1 MLLEI
6 ELLYFV
12 AMIAT
17 FIVLLLVCKLNAG
30 VSLMCSALVGGLL
43 YAIVSGNWYALNPR
57 YYIEGAFG
65 YIDTILVIVTAM
77 IFIGGMEACGAL
89 DYVSAILVKALR
101 KFPTI
106 LLLSFM
112 LILMLPGMITGSS
125 LSAIISC
132 GAIVAPIML
141 KMGIPKQKVGAI
153 VAFGAILGMVAPPIN
168 IPVMVIC
175 DVVDI
180 PYTGFDLPLVLLT
193 FPMAI
198 VITLL
203 LSRGFKKTTA
213 KQYIVETKGNI
224 TKENNDVESENL
236 VTIRKYKYK
245 EVYKKNWLETGILLG
260 LIGVVYA
267 ALLVVFF
274 ISRNPESALF
284 AQTKLYGALAIIFGV
299 LVAISVAILLLGKP
313 YCVTISKE
321 ESAEIVDMNVLKEL
335 KWYVISPIIALVVLF
350 LLQSVLPSIVG
361 LWGTPLLFVLAFIPS
376 LFIGRKKNA
385 IEVVKNGVGK
395 SISAMSL
402 LMGVGMF
409 LEIMT
414 LNGVRGY
421 FVINALCLPNVWQ
434 YISIAV
440 AMPLFGGVSA
450 FGSASI
456 LGGPFVMALLGIA
469 DEIFVASALS
479 LVAAT
484 GEFLPPTAMSANF
497 SGQVVGENKY
507 SKISKAAIIPLLLVL
522 VYALAFIIM
531 VAPNIG

>member
-1 MLLEI
+1 MLFEI

-17 FIVLLLVCKLNAG
+17 FVILLLFLKLNAG

-43 YAIVSGNWYALNPR
+43 YAICSGNWYALNPR

-65 YIDTILVIVTAM
+65 YFDTILVIVAAM
-77 IFIGGMEACGAL
+77 VFIGGIEACGGL
-89 DYVSAILVKALR
+89 DYVSALLVKALR
-101 KFPTI
+101 KFPTL

-112 LILMLPGMITGSS
+112 VILMLPGMITGSS
-125 LSAIISC
+125 LAAIISC
-132 GAIVAPIML
+132 GTIVAPIML

-180 PYTGFDLPLVLLT
+180 PYTGFDLPLMLLT
-193 FPMAI
+193 FPIAI
-198 VITLL
+198 VITLF
-203 LSRGFKKTTA
+203 LSRSFKKEAT
-213 KQYIVETKGNI
+213 IVENETCVYDVNGNTKVKVKNKV
-224 TKENNDVESENL
+224 TVVNRNRLEN
-236 VTIRKYKYK
+236 
-245 EVYKKNWLETGILLG
+245 GIILGVLG
-260 LIGVVYA
+260 LVYA
-267 ALLVVFF
+267 ALLVVFI
-274 ISRNPESALF
+274 ISRNPESELF
-284 AQTKLYGALAIIFGV
+284 AQTKLYGSLAIIYGV
-299 LVAISVAILLLGKP
+299 LVAISAAVVISGNP
-313 YCVTISKE
+313 YCATINKE
-321 ESAEIVDMNVLKEL
+321 EAAEVVNLEVLKEL
-335 KWYVISPIIALVVLF
+335 NWTVLTPIIALVVLF
-350 LLQSVLPSIVG
+350 LLQSVFPSVVG
-361 LWGTPLLFVLAFIPS
+361 LWGTPLLFVLAFIPT
-376 LFIGRKKNA
+376 LFIGRKKNGLS
-385 IEVVKNGVGK
+385 VVKNGIIK

-409 LEIMT
+409 LEMMT

-421 FVINALCLPNVWQ
+421 FVINAFCLPEAWRYV
-434 YISIAV
+434 SIAV

-497 SGQVVGENKY
+497 SAQIVGEKKY

-522 VYALAFIIM
+522 AYALAFIIF
-531 VAPNIG
+531 VAPNIA

>member
-1 MLLEI
+1 MLFEI

-17 FIVLLLVCKLNAG
+17 FVILLLVCKLNAG

-43 YAIVSGNWYALNPR
+43 YAIVSGNWFALNPR

-65 YIDTILVIVTAM
+65 YFDTILVIVAAM
-77 IFIGGMEACGAL
+77 VFIGGIEACGGL
-89 DYVSAILVKALR
+89 DYVSALLVKAFR

-125 LSAIISC
+125 LAAIISC
-132 GAIVAPIML
+132 GTIVAPIML

-180 PYTGFDLPLVLLT
+180 PYTGFDLPLMLLT

-198 VITLL
+198 VITLF
-203 LSRGFKKTTA
+203 LSRSFKK
-213 KQYIVETKGNI
+213 Q
-224 TKENNDVESENL
+224 ESETT
-236 VTIRKYKYK
+236 V
-245 EVYKKNWLETGILLG
+245 KKNWIETGILLG
-260 LIGVVYA
+260 LLGA
-267 ALLVVFF
+267 ALIALVVMFV
-274 ISRNPESALF
+274 ISRIPTSALF
-284 AQTKLYGALAIIFGV
+284 AQAKLYTALLIVFGV
-299 LVAISVAILLLGKP
+299 VIAIGAATLLLGKT
-313 YCVTISKE
+313 YCSTISEE
-321 ESAEIVDMNVLKEL
+321 ESKEIVNMDVLKEL
-335 KWYVISPIIALVVLF
+335 NLLVLLPIVVLVVLF

-361 LWGTPLLFVLAFIPS
+361 LWGTPLLFVLAFVPS
-376 LFIGRKKNA
+376 IFVGRKKNA
-385 IEVVKNGVGK
+385 LGVVKNGIGK

-440 AMPLFGGVSA
+440 AMPIFGGVSA

-497 SGQVVGENKY
+497 SAQVVGENKY
-507 SKISKAAIIPLLLVL
+507 SKITKAAILPLLLIL
-522 VYALAFIIM
+522 VYALAFIIL
-531 VAPNIG
+531 VAPCIG

>member
-1 MLLEI
+1 MLFEI

-12 AMIAT
+12 AMLAT
-17 FIVLLLVCKLNAG
+17 FVVLLLVCKFNAG

-65 YIDTILVIVTAM
+65 YFDTILVIVAAM
-77 IFIGGMEACGAL
+77 VFIGGIEACGGL
-89 DYVSAILVKALR
+89 DYVSALLVKALR
-101 KFPTI
+101 KYPTI

-112 LILMLPGMITGSS
+112 VILMLPGMITGSS
-125 LSAIISC
+125 LAAIISC
-132 GAIVAPIML
+132 GTIVAPIML

-180 PYTGFDLPLVLLT
+180 PYTGFDLPLMLLT
-193 FPMAI
+193 FPIAI
-198 VITLL
+198 VITLF
-203 LSRGFKKTTA
+203 LSRDFKK
-213 KQYIVETKGNI
+213 Q
-224 TKENNDVESENL
+224 ENAEPV
-236 VTIRKYKYK
+236 
-245 EVYKKNWLETGILLG
+245 KKNWLENGIILGVLG
-260 LIGVVYA
+260 LVYA
-267 ALLVVFF
+267 GLLTAF
-274 ISRNPESALF
+274 IVSKNPNSELF
-284 AQTKLYGALAIIFGV
+284 AQTKLYGTLALVYGV
-299 LVAISVAILLLGKP
+299 LVAIAAAVVIFGKP
-313 YCVTISKE
+313 YCTTISKE
-321 ESAEIVDMNVLKEL
+321 ESAEVVNLEVLKEL
-335 KWYVISPIIALVVLF
+335 KWYVVSPIVVLVALF
-350 LLQSVLPSIVG
+350 LLQSLLPHIVG
-361 LWGTPLLFVLAFIPS
+361 LWGTPLLFVLSFIPS
-376 LFIGRKKNA
+376 LFIGRKKNGV
-385 IEVVKNGVGK
+385 EVVKNGIVK

-421 FVINALCLPNVWQ
+421 FVINAFCLPNAWRYV
-434 YISIAV
+434 SIAV

-456 LGGPFVMALLGIA
+456 LGGPFVMALLGVA

-497 SGQVVGENKY
+497 SAQVVGENKY
-507 SKISKAAIIPLLLVL
+507 SKITKAAIIPLLLVL
-522 VYALAFIIM
+522 AYALAFIIL
-531 VAPNIG
+531 VAPNIA

>member
-1 MLLEI
+1 MVFEI

-43 YAIVSGNWYALNPR
+43 YAIVSGNWFALNPR

-65 YIDTILVIVTAM
+65 YFDTILVIVAAM
-77 IFIGGMEACGAL
+77 VFIGGIEACGGL
-89 DYVSAILVKALR
+89 DYVSALLVKAFR
-101 KFPTI
+101 KFPTV

-125 LSAIISC
+125 LAAIISC
-132 GAIVAPIML
+132 GTIVAPIML

-180 PYTGFDLPLVLLT
+180 PYTGFDLPLMLLT

-198 VITLL
+198 VITLF
-203 LSRGFKKTTA
+203 LSRGFKK
-213 KQYIVETKGNI
+213 QEGQVE
-224 TKENNDVESENL
+224 V
-236 VTIRKYKYK
+236 
-245 EVYKKNWLETGILLG
+245 KKNWLETSILLG
-260 LIGVVYA
+260 LLAA
-267 ALLVVFF
+267 ALIALFVVFI
-274 ISRNPESALF
+274 ISRNPNSELF
-284 AQTKLYGALAIIFGV
+284 AQAKLYSSLLIIYGV
-299 LVAISVAILLLGKP
+299 LITFAAIVLVVGKP

-321 ESAEIVDMNVLKEL
+321 ESLEVVNMDVLKEL
-335 KWYVISPIIALVVLF
+335 KWYVITPVLALVLLF
-350 LLQSVLPSIVG
+350 LLQSVFPSVVG

-376 LFIGRKKNA
+376 IFIGRKKNA
-385 IEVVKNGVGK
+385 IEVVKNGIGK

-440 AMPLFGGVSA
+440 AMPIFGGVSA

-497 SGQVVGENKY
+497 SAQVVGENKY
-507 SKISKAAIIPLLLVL
+507 SKITKAAIIPVVL
-522 VYALAFIIM
+522 ILAYALSFIILI
-531 VAPNIG
+531 APYVG

>member
-17 FIVLLLVCKLNAG
+17 FVILLLVCKLNAG

-43 YAIVSGNWYALNPR
+43 YAIVSGNWFALNPR

-65 YIDTILVIVTAM
+65 YFDTILVIVAAM
-77 IFIGGMEACGAL
+77 VFIGGIEACGGL
-89 DYVSAILVKALR
+89 DYVSALLVKAFR

-125 LSAIISC
+125 LAAIISC
-132 GAIVAPIML
+132 GTIVAPIML

-180 PYTGFDLPLVLLT
+180 PYTGFDLPLMLLT

-198 VITLL
+198 VITLF
-203 LSRGFKKTTA
+203 LSRSFKK
-213 KQYIVETKGNI
+213 Q
-224 TKENNDVESENL
+224 ESETT
-236 VTIRKYKYK
+236 V
-245 EVYKKNWLETGILLG
+245 KKNWVETSILLG
-260 LIGVVYA
+260 LLAA
-267 ALLVVFF
+267 ALIALVVMFI
-274 ISRNPESALF
+274 ISRNPNSALF
-284 AQTKLYGALAIIFGV
+284 AQAKLYTALLIVFGV
-299 LVAISVAILLLGKP
+299 VIALGAVTLLLGKP
-313 YCVTISKE
+313 YCSTISEE
-321 ESAEIVDMNVLKEL
+321 ESKEIVNMDVLKEL
-335 KWYVISPIIALVVLF
+335 NLLVLLPIVVLVVLF

-361 LWGTPLLFVLAFIPS
+361 LWGTPLLFVLAFVPS
-376 LFIGRKKNA
+376 IFVGRKKNA
-385 IEVVKNGVGK
+385 LEVVKNGIGK
-395 SISAMSL
+395 SVSAMSL

-440 AMPLFGGVSA
+440 AMPIFGGVSA

-497 SGQVVGENKY
+497 SAQVVGEKKY
-507 SKISKAAIIPLLLVL
+507 SQITKAAIIPLLLIL
-522 VYALAFIIM
+522 VYALAFIIL
-531 VAPNIG
+531 VAPCIA

>member
-1 MLLEI
+1 MLSI

-12 AMIAT
+12 AMLAT
-17 FIVLLLVCKLNAG
+17 FIVLLLVCKFNAG

-43 YAIVSGNWYALNPR
+43 YAICSGNWFALNPR
-57 YYIEGAFG
+57 YYIEGASG
-65 YIDTILVIVTAM
+65 YFDTILVIIAAM
-77 IFIGGMEACGAL
+77 IFIGGTEACGAL
-89 DYVSAILVKALR
+89 DYVSALLVKALR
-101 KFPTI
+101 KFPTV

-112 LILMLPGMITGSS
+112 FILMLPGMITGSS

-153 VAFGAILGMVAPPIN
+153 IAFGAILGMVAPPIN

-180 PYTGFDLPLVLLT
+180 PYTGFDLPLMLLT
-193 FPMAI
+193 FPLAI
-198 VITLL
+198 VITLF
-203 LSRGFKKTTA
+203 LSRGFKK
-213 KQYIVETKGNI
+213 QPEGVEP
-224 TKENNDVESENL
+224 V
-236 VTIRKYKYK
+236 
-245 EVYKKNWLETGILLG
+245 KKNWLENGILLG
-260 LIGVVYA
+260 VLGAAYA
-267 ALLVVFF
+267 VLLGLF
-274 ISRNPESALF
+274 IPEVLRSVSEFTGGSLKELLKHLLAD
-284 AQTKLYGALAIIFGV
+284 TDVKLYGSLFLIFGTLIEFGAIV
-299 LVAISVAILLLGKP
+299 ILVGRP
-313 YCVTISKE
+313 YSSTISKE
-321 ESAEIVDMNVLKEL
+321 ESAEIVNLEVLKEL
-335 KWYVISPIIALVVLF
+335 KWYVLTPIFALVVLF
-350 LLQSVLPSIVG
+350 ILQSVSPRIIG
-361 LWGTPLLFVLAFIPS
+361 LWGTPLLFILAFIPS
-376 LFIGRKKNA
+376 IFIGRKKNA
-385 IEVVKNGVGK
+385 IEVVKNGIGK
-395 SISAMSL
+395 SVSAMSL

-421 FVINALCLPNVWQ
+421 FVINALSLPNVWQ

-484 GEFLPPTAMSANF
+484 GEFLPPTAMSATF
-497 SGQVVGENKY
+497 AGQVVGEKKY
-507 SKISKAAIIPLLLVL
+507 SKVTMAAILPLLLVL
-522 VYALAFIIM
+522 VVALAFIIM
-531 VAPNIG
+531 VAPNIA

>member
-1 MLLEI
+1 MVFEI

-12 AMIAT
+12 AMLAT
-17 FIVLLLVCKLNAG
+17 FIVLLLVCKFNAG

-43 YAIVSGNWYALNPR
+43 YAICSGNWFALNPR
-57 YYIEGAFG
+57 YYIEGASG
-65 YIDTILVIVTAM
+65 YFDTILVIVAAM
-77 IFIGGMEACGAL
+77 VFIGGTEACGAL
-89 DYVSAILVKALR
+89 DYVSALLVKALR
-101 KFPTI
+101 KFPTV
-106 LLLSFM
+106 LLLAFM
-112 LILMLPGMITGSS
+112 FILMLPGMITGSS

-132 GAIVAPIML
+132 GTIVAPIML

-153 VAFGAILGMVAPPIN
+153 IAFGAILGMVAPPIN

-180 PYTGFDLPLVLLT
+180 PYTGFDLPLMLLT
-193 FPMAI
+193 FPLAI
-198 VITLL
+198 IITLF
-203 LSRGFKKTTA
+203 LSRRFGFKK
-213 KQYIVETKGNI
+213 E
-224 TKENNDVESENL
+224 ENAEPV
-236 VTIRKYKYK
+236 
-245 EVYKKNWLETGILLG
+245 KKNWLENGILLG
-260 LIGVVYA
+260 VLGA
-267 ALLVVFF
+267 AYIALVVAFV
-274 ISRNPESALF
+274 ISKNPTSAL
-284 AQTKLYGALAIIFGV
+284 AQQSKLFGSLVVIYGVIVALAVVIV
-299 LVAISVAILLLGKP
+299 LLGKP
-313 YCVTISKE
+313 YSVTISKE
-321 ESAEIVDMNVLKEL
+321 ESTEIVNLDVLKEL
-335 KWYVISPIIALVVLF
+335 KWYVLTPIFALVVLF
-350 LLQSVLPSIVG
+350 ILQSVFPSVVG

-376 LFIGRKKNA
+376 IFIGRKKNA
-385 IEVVKNGVGK
+385 IEVVKNGIGK

-421 FVINALCLPNVWQ
+421 FVINALSLPNVWQ

-456 LGGPFVMALLGIA
+456 LGGPFVMALLGVA

-497 SGQVVGENKY
+497 SGQVVGESKY
-507 SKISKAAIIPLLLVL
+507 SKITKAAIIPLLLVL
-522 VYALAFIIM
+522 LYALAFIIM

>member
-1 MLLEI
+1 MLFEI

-17 FIVLLLVCKLNAG
+17 FVILLLVCKLNAG

-43 YAIVSGNWYALNPR
+43 YAICSGNWYALNPR

-65 YIDTILVIVTAM
+65 YFDTILVIVAAM
-77 IFIGGMEACGAL
+77 VFIGGIEACGGL
-89 DYVSAILVKALR
+89 DYVSALLVKALR

-106 LLLSFM
+106 LMLSFM

-125 LSAIISC
+125 LAAIISC
-132 GAIVAPIML
+132 GTIVAPIML

-180 PYTGFDLPLVLLT
+180 PYTGFDLPLMLLT
-193 FPMAI
+193 FPIAI
-198 VITLL
+198 IITLF
-203 LSRGFKKTTA
+203 LSRSFKKQAKTT
-213 KQYIVETKGNI
+213 IVENETYVYDVNGNTKVKVKNKV
-224 TKENNDVESENL
+224 TVVNRNRLEN
-236 VTIRKYKYK
+236 
-245 EVYKKNWLETGILLG
+245 GIILG
-260 LIGVVYA
+260 VLGAIYA

-274 ISRNPESALF
+274 ISKNPSSALHE
-284 AQTKLYGALAIIFGV
+284 QTKLYGSLAIIYGV
-299 LVAISVAILLLGKP
+299 LIAIAASVVIFGNPHCA
-313 YCVTISKE
+313 TISKE
-321 ESAEIVDMNVLKEL
+321 QSAEVVNLEVLKEL
-335 KWYVISPIIALVVLF
+335 NWTVLTPIIALVALF
-350 LLQSVLPSIVG
+350 LLQGIFPSVVG
-361 LWGTPLLFVLAFIPS
+361 LWGTPLLFVLAFIPT
-376 LFIGRKKNA
+376 LFIGRKKNGIA
-385 IEVVKNGVGK
+385 VVKNGVIK

-409 LEIMT
+409 LEMMT

-421 FVINALCLPNVWQ
+421 FVINAFCLPEAWRYV
-434 YISIAV
+434 SIAV

-497 SGQVVGENKY
+497 SAQVVGEKKY
-507 SKISKAAIIPLLLVL
+507 SKITKAAIIPLILVL
-522 VYALAFIIM
+522 AYALAFIIF
-531 VAPNIG
+531 VAPNIA

>member
-1 MLLEI
+1 MLLQI

-17 FIVLLLVCKLNAG
+17 FVILLLVCKLNAG

-43 YAIVSGNWYALNPR
+43 YAIVSGNWFALNPR

-65 YIDTILVIVTAM
+65 YFDTILVIVAAM
-77 IFIGGMEACGAL
+77 VFIGGIEACGGL
-89 DYVSAILVKALR
+89 DYVSALLVKAFR

-125 LSAIISC
+125 LAAIISC
-132 GAIVAPIML
+132 GTIVAPIML

-180 PYTGFDLPLVLLT
+180 PYTGFDLPLMLLT

-198 VITLL
+198 VITLF
-203 LSRGFKKTTA
+203 LSRNFKK
-213 KQYIVETKGNI
+213 Q
-224 TKENNDVESENL
+224 ESETP
-236 VTIRKYKYK
+236 V
-245 EVYKKNWLETGILLG
+245 KKNWVETGILLG
-260 LIGVVYA
+260 LLAAALI
-267 ALLVVFF
+267 ALLVMFI
-274 ISRNPESALF
+274 ISRNPNSALF
-284 AQTKLYGALAIIFGV
+284 AQAKLYTALLIVFGV
-299 LVAISVAILLLGKP
+299 VIALGTVTLLLGKP
-313 YCVTISKE
+313 YCSTISQE
-321 ESAEIVDMNVLKEL
+321 ESKEIVNMDVLKEL
-335 KWYVISPIIALVVLF
+335 NLTVLIPIVALVVLF

-376 LFIGRKKNA
+376 IFVGRKKNA
-385 IEVVKNGVGK
+385 LGVVKNGIGK

-440 AMPLFGGVSA
+440 AMPIFGGVSA

-469 DEIFVASALS
+469 DEIFVASTLS

-497 SGQVVGENKY
+497 SAQVVGENKY
-507 SKISKAAIIPLLLVL
+507 SKITKAAILPLLLIL
-522 VYALAFIIM
+522 VYALAFIIL
-531 VAPNIG
+531 VAPCIG

>member
-17 FIVLLLVCKLNAG
+17 FIVLLLACKLNAG

-203 LSRGFKKTTA
+203 LSRRFKK
-213 KQYIVETKGNI
+213 Q
-224 TKENNDVESENL
+224 ESA
-236 VTIRKYKYK
+236 
-245 EVYKKNWLETGILLG
+245 EVSKKNWLETGILLG

-361 LWGTPLLFVLAFIPS
+361 LWGTPLLFVLAFIPA

-497 SGQVVGENKY
+497 SAQVVGEKKY
-507 SKISKAAIIPLLLVL
+507 SNITKAAILPLLLIL
-522 VYALAFIIM
+522 AYSLAFIIA
-531 VAPNIG
+531 VAPYVA

>member
-1 MLLEI
+1 MVFEI

-17 FIVLLLVCKLNAG
+17 FMVLLLVCKLNAG
-30 VSLMCSALVGGLL
+30 TSLMASAVVGGLL
-43 YAIVSGNWYALNPR
+43 YAIVSGNWFALNPR
-57 YYIEGAFG
+57 YYVEGAFG

-77 IFIGGMEACGAL
+77 IFIGGIEACGAL
-89 DYVSAILVKALR
+89 DYVSALLVKALR

-106 LLLSFM
+106 LLLAFM
-112 LILMLPGMITGSS
+112 VIMMLPGMITGSS
-125 LSAIISC
+125 LAAIISC
-132 GAIVAPIML
+132 GAIVAPIMM

-180 PYTGFDLPLVLLT
+180 PYTGFNLPLFLLT
-193 FPMAI
+193 FPIAI
-198 VITLL
+198 VITLF
-203 LSRGFKKTTA
+203 LSRSFKKN
-213 KQYIVETKGNI
+213 E
-224 TKENNDVESENL
+224 
-236 VTIRKYKYK
+236 
-245 EVYKKNWLETGILLG
+245 EVAPAKKNWLETGIVLG
-260 LIGVVYA
+260 AIVAVYA
-267 ALLVVFF
+267 ALLVVYVL
-274 ISRNPESALF
+274 SLNDKSALHE
-284 AQTKLYGALAIIFGV
+284 QTKLYGALALIYGV
-299 LVAISVAILLLGKP
+299 LVAIAAAIILLGKP
-313 YCVTISKE
+313 YCTSISEE
-321 ESAEIVDMNVLKEL
+321 ESLNIVDMNVLKEL
-335 KWYVISPIIALVVLF
+335 KWYVVTPIIALVVLF
-350 LLQSVLPSIVG
+350 ALQSILPNIVG

-385 IEVVKNGVGK
+385 VECVKNGVLK
-395 SISAMSL
+395 SLSAMSL

-434 YISIAV
+434 YISIVV

-456 LGGPFVMALLGIA
+456 LGGPFVMALLGVA

-497 SGQVVGENKY
+497 SAQVVGEKKY
-507 SKISKAAIIPLLLVL
+507 STITKTAIVPICLILA
-522 VYALAFIIM
+522 YALAFIIV
-531 VAPNIG
+531 VATALA

>member
-1 MLLEI
+1 MLFEI

-12 AMIAT
+12 AMLAT
-17 FIVLLLVCKLNAG
+17 FVILLLVCKLNAG

-43 YAIVSGNWYALNPR
+43 YAICSGNWYALNPR

-65 YIDTILVIVTAM
+65 YFDTILVIVAAM
-77 IFIGGMEACGAL
+77 VFIGGIEACGGL
-89 DYVSAILVKALR
+89 DYVSAVLVKALR
-101 KFPTI
+101 KFPTL

-112 LILMLPGMITGSS
+112 IILMLPGMITGSS
-125 LSAIISC
+125 LAAIISC
-132 GAIVAPIML
+132 GTIVAPIML
-141 KMGIPKQKVGAI
+141 KMGIPKAKVGAI

-180 PYTGFDLPLVLLT
+180 PYTGFDLPLMLLT
-193 FPMAI
+193 FPIAI
-198 VITLL
+198 IITLF
-203 LSRGFKKTTA
+203 LSRGFKK
-213 KQYIVETKGNI
+213 Q
-224 TKENNDVESENL
+224 ENAEPV
-236 VTIRKYKYK
+236 
-245 EVYKKNWLETGILLG
+245 KKNWLENGIVLGVLG
-260 LIGVVYA
+260 LAYV

-274 ISRNPESALF
+274 ISKNPESELF
-284 AQTKLYGALAIIFGV
+284 KQTKLFGALAIIYGV
-299 LVAISVAILLLGKP
+299 LVAISAAVVVFGKP
-313 YCVTISKE
+313 YCATISKE
-321 ESAEIVDMNVLKEL
+321 ESAEVVNLEVLKEL
-335 KWYVISPIIALVVLF
+335 NWTVLTPIATLVVLF

-361 LWGTPLLFVLAFIPS
+361 LWGTPLLFVLAFIPT
-376 LFIGRKKNA
+376 LFIGRKKNSLL
-385 IEVVKNGVGK
+385 VVKNGVIK

-409 LEIMT
+409 LEMMT

-421 FVINALCLPNVWQ
+421 FVINAFCLPEAWRYV
-434 YISIAV
+434 SIAV

-497 SGQVVGENKY
+497 SAQVVGEKKY

-522 VYALAFIIM
+522 AYALAFIIF
-531 VAPNIG
+531 VAPNIA

>member
-1 MLLEI
+1 MLFEI

-17 FIVLLLVCKLNAG
+17 FVILLLFLKLNAG

-43 YAIVSGNWYALNPR
+43 YAICSGNWYALNPR
-57 YYIEGAFG
+57 YFIEGAFG
-65 YIDTILVIVTAM
+65 YFDTILVIVAAM
-77 IFIGGMEACGAL
+77 VFIGGIEACGGL
-89 DYVSAILVKALR
+89 DYVSALLVKALR
-101 KFPTI
+101 KFPTV

-112 LILMLPGMITGSS
+112 VILMLPGMITGSS
-125 LSAIISC
+125 LAAIISC
-132 GAIVAPIML
+132 GTIVAPIML

-180 PYTGFDLPLVLLT
+180 PYTGFDLPLLLLT
-193 FPMAI
+193 FPIAI
-198 VITLL
+198 VITLF
-203 LSRGFKKTTA
+203 LSRNFKK
-213 KQYIVETKGNI
+213 Q
-224 TKENNDVESENL
+224 ENAEPV
-236 VTIRKYKYK
+236 
-245 EVYKKNWLETGILLG
+245 KKNWLENGIILG
-260 LIGVVYA
+260 VLGAIYA

-274 ISRNPESALF
+274 ISKNPASALN
-284 AQTKLYGALAIIFGV
+284 AQTKLYGALAIIYGV
-299 LVAISVAILLLGKP
+299 LVAISAAVVVFGKP
-313 YCVTISKE
+313 YCATISQE
-321 ESAEIVDMNVLKEL
+321 ESAEVVNLEVLKEL
-335 KWYVISPIIALVVLF
+335 NWTVLAPIVALVVLF

-361 LWGTPLLFVLAFIPS
+361 LWGTPLLFVLSFIPT
-376 LFIGRKKNA
+376 LFIGRKKNS
-385 IEVVKNGVGK
+385 IEVVKNGVIK
-395 SISAMSL
+395 SLSAMSL

-409 LEIMT
+409 LEMMT

-421 FVINALCLPNVWQ
+421 FVINAFCLPEAWRYV
-434 YISIAV
+434 SIAL

-497 SGQVVGENKY
+497 SAQIVGEKKY

-522 VYALAFIIM
+522 AYALAFIIF
-531 VAPNIG
+531 VAPNIA

>member
-1 MLLEI
+1 MFFEI

-17 FIVLLLVCKLNAG
+17 FVILLLVCKLNAG

-65 YIDTILVIVTAM
+65 YIDTILVIITAM
-77 IFIGGMEACGAL
+77 IFIGGIEACGAL
-89 DYVSAILVKALR
+89 DYISAVLVKALR
-101 KFPTI
+101 RFPTI
-106 LLLSFM
+106 LLLAFM

-132 GAIVAPIML
+132 GAIVTPIML

-180 PYTGFDLPLVLLT
+180 PYTGFDLPLMLLT
-193 FPMAI
+193 FPLAI
-198 VITLL
+198 IITLF
-203 LSRGFKKTTA
+203 LSRSFKKEER
-213 KQYIVETKGNI
+213 QELVKG
-224 TKENNDVESENL
+224 
-236 VTIRKYKYK
+236 
-245 EVYKKNWLETGILLG
+245 KNWLETGIILG
-260 LIGVVYA
+260 VLGAIYV
-267 ALLVVFF
+267 ALLVVMFV
-274 ISRNPESALF
+274 SKNPNSSLHA
-284 AQTKLYGALAIIFGV
+284 ATKLYGALAIIYGV
-299 LVAISVAILLLGKP
+299 LVALSVVVMLVGKP
-313 YCVTISKE
+313 YCPTISKE
-321 ESAEIVDMNVLKEL
+321 ETSTVVNMEVLKEL
-335 KWYVISPIIALVVLF
+335 KWYVIAPIVAIVVLF
-350 LLQSVLPSIVG
+350 ILQSVFPSVVG

-376 LFIGRKKNA
+376 LFIGRKKNG
-385 IEVVKNGVGK
+385 IEVVKNGVVK
-395 SISAMSL
+395 SFSAMAL

-409 LEIMT
+409 IEIMT

-421 FVINALCLPNVWQ
+421 FVINALCLPNIWQ
-434 YISIAV
+434 YVSIVV
-440 AMPLFGGVSA
+440 AMPLFGGISA

-469 DEIFVASALS
+469 DEIVVASALS

-484 GEFLPPTAMSANF
+484 GEFLPPTAMSATF
-497 SGQVVGENKY
+497 SAQVVGEKKY
-507 SKISKAAIIPLLLVL
+507 SQITKAAILPLALVL
-522 VYALAFIIM
+522 VYAITFVIV
-531 VAPNIG
+531 VAQYWV

>member
-1 MLLEI
+1 MLFEI

-17 FIVLLLVCKLNAG
+17 FVILLLVCKLNAG

-43 YAIVSGNWYALNPR
+43 YAICSGNWYALNPR

-65 YIDTILVIVTAM
+65 YFDTILVIVAAM
-77 IFIGGMEACGAL
+77 VFIGGIEACGGL
-89 DYVSAILVKALR
+89 DYVSALLVKALR

-106 LLLSFM
+106 LMLSFM

-125 LSAIISC
+125 LAAIISC
-132 GAIVAPIML
+132 GTIVAPIML

-180 PYTGFDLPLVLLT
+180 PYTGFDLPLMLLT
-193 FPMAI
+193 FPIAI
-198 VITLL
+198 IITLF
-203 LSRGFKKTTA
+203 LSRSFKK
-213 KQYIVETKGNI
+213 Q
-224 TKENNDVESENL
+224 ENAEPV
-236 VTIRKYKYK
+236 
-245 EVYKKNWLETGILLG
+245 KKNWLENGIILGVLG
-260 LIGVVYA
+260 LVYA
-267 ALLVVFF
+267 ALLVVFI
-274 ISRNPESALF
+274 ISRNPSSELF
-284 AQTKLYGALAIIFGV
+284 AQTKLYGSLAIIYGV
-299 LVAISVAILLLGKP
+299 LIAIAASVVIFGKP
-313 YCVTISKE
+313 YCATISKE
-321 ESAEIVDMNVLKEL
+321 QSAEVVNLEVLKEL
-335 KWYVISPIIALVVLF
+335 NWTVLTPIIALVALF
-350 LLQSVLPSIVG
+350 LLQGIFPSVVG
-361 LWGTPLLFVLAFIPS
+361 LWGTPLLFVLAFIPT
-376 LFIGRKKNA
+376 LFIGRKKNGIA
-385 IEVVKNGVGK
+385 VVKNGVIK

-409 LEIMT
+409 LEMMT

-421 FVINALCLPNVWQ
+421 FVINAFCLPEAWRYV
-434 YISIAV
+434 SIAV

-497 SGQVVGENKY
+497 SAQVVGEKKY
-507 SKISKAAIIPLLLVL
+507 SKITKAAIIPLILVL
-522 VYALAFIIM
+522 AYALAFIIF
-531 VAPNIG
+531 VAPNIA

>member
-1 MLLEI
+1 MLFEI

-12 AMIAT
+12 AMLAT
-17 FIVLLLVCKLNAG
+17 FVVLLLVCKFNAG

-65 YIDTILVIVTAM
+65 YFDTILVIVAAM
-77 IFIGGMEACGAL
+77 VFIGGIEACGGL
-89 DYVSAILVKALR
+89 DYVSALLVKALR
-101 KFPTI
+101 KYPTI

-112 LILMLPGMITGSS
+112 VILMLPGMITGSS
-125 LSAIISC
+125 LAAIISC
-132 GAIVAPIML
+132 GTIVAPIML

-180 PYTGFDLPLVLLT
+180 PYTGFDLPLMLLT
-193 FPMAI
+193 FPIAI
-198 VITLL
+198 VITLF
-203 LSRGFKKTTA
+203 LSRDFKK
-213 KQYIVETKGNI
+213 Q
-224 TKENNDVESENL
+224 ENAEPV
-236 VTIRKYKYK
+236 
-245 EVYKKNWLETGILLG
+245 KKNWLENGIILG
-260 LIGVVYA
+260 VLALVYA
-267 ALLVVFF
+267 GLLTAF
-274 ISRNPESALF
+274 IVSKNPNSELF
-284 AQTKLYGALAIIFGV
+284 AQTKLYGTLALVYGV
-299 LVAISVAILLLGKP
+299 LVAIAAAVVIFGKP
-313 YCVTISKE
+313 YCTTISKE
-321 ESAEIVDMNVLKEL
+321 ESAEVVNLEVLKEL
-335 KWYVISPIIALVVLF
+335 KWYVVSPIVVLVALF
-350 LLQSVLPSIVG
+350 LLQSLLPHIVG
-361 LWGTPLLFVLAFIPS
+361 LWGTPLLFVLSFIPS
-376 LFIGRKKNA
+376 LFIGRKKNGV
-385 IEVVKNGVGK
+385 EVVKNGIVK

-421 FVINALCLPNVWQ
+421 FVINAFCLPNAWRYV
-434 YISIAV
+434 SIAV

-456 LGGPFVMALLGIA
+456 LGGPFVMALLGVA

-497 SGQVVGENKY
+497 SAQVVGENKY
-507 SKISKAAIIPLLLVL
+507 SKITKAAIIPLLLVL
-522 VYALAFIIM
+522 AYALAFIIL
-531 VAPNIG
+531 VAPNIA

>member
-203 LSRGFKKTTA
+203 LSRRFKK
-213 KQYIVETKGNI
+213 Q
-224 TKENNDVESENL
+224 ESA
-236 VTIRKYKYK
+236 
-245 EVYKKNWLETGILLG
+245 EVSKKNWLETGILLG

-361 LWGTPLLFVLAFIPS
+361 LWGTPLLFVLAFIPA

-497 SGQVVGENKY
+497 SAQVVGEKKY
-507 SKISKAAIIPLLLVL
+507 SNITKAAILPLLLIL
-522 VYALAFIIM
+522 AYSLAFIIA
-531 VAPNIG
+531 VAPYVA

>member
-1 MLLEI
+1 MLFEI

-17 FIVLLLVCKLNAG
+17 FVILLLVCKLNAG

-43 YAIVSGNWYALNPR
+43 YAICSGNWYALNPR
-57 YYIEGAFG
+57 YFIEGAFG
-65 YIDTILVIVTAM
+65 YFDTILVIVAAM
-77 IFIGGMEACGAL
+77 VFIGGIEACGGL
-89 DYVSAILVKALR
+89 DYVSALLVKALR
-101 KFPTI
+101 KFPTV

-112 LILMLPGMITGSS
+112 IILMLPGMITGSS
-125 LSAIISC
+125 LAAIISC
-132 GAIVAPIML
+132 GTIVAPIML
-141 KMGIPKQKVGAI
+141 KMGIPKAKVGAI

-180 PYTGFDLPLVLLT
+180 PYTGFDLPLMLLT
-193 FPMAI
+193 FPIAI
-198 VITLL
+198 VITLF
-203 LSRGFKKTTA
+203 LSRNFKK
-213 KQYIVETKGNI
+213 Q
-224 TKENNDVESENL
+224 ENTES
-236 VTIRKYKYK
+236 IKR
-245 EVYKKNWLETGILLG
+245 NWLENGIILG
-260 LIGVVYA
+260 VLGAIYA

-274 ISRNPESALF
+274 ISKNPASALNG
-284 AQTKLYGALAIIFGV
+284 QTKLYGSLVIIYGV
-299 LVAISVAILLLGKP
+299 LVAISAAVVVFGKP
-313 YCVTISKE
+313 YCATISKE
-321 ESAEIVDMNVLKEL
+321 ESAEVVNLEVLKEL
-335 KWYVISPIIALVVLF
+335 NWTVLIPIATLVVLF

-361 LWGTPLLFVLAFIPS
+361 LWGTPLLFVLSFIPT
-376 LFIGRKKNA
+376 LFIGRKKNS
-385 IEVVKNGVGK
+385 IEVVKNGVIK
-395 SISAMSL
+395 SLSAMSL

-409 LEIMT
+409 LEMMT

-421 FVINALCLPNVWQ
+421 FVINAFCLPEAWRYV
-434 YISIAV
+434 SIAV

-497 SGQVVGENKY
+497 SAQIVGEKKY

-522 VYALAFIIM
+522 AYALAFIIF
-531 VAPNIG
+531 VAPNIA

>member
-203 LSRGFKKTTA
+203 LSRGFKK
-213 KQYIVETKGNI
+213 Q
-224 TKENNDVESENL
+224 ESA
-236 VTIRKYKYK
+236 
-245 EVYKKNWLETGILLG
+245 EVSKKNWLETGILLG

-321 ESAEIVDMNVLKEL
+321 ESAEIVNMDVLKEL

-497 SGQVVGENKY
+497 SAQVVGEKKY
-507 SKISKAAIIPLLLVL
+507 SNITKAAILPLLLIL
-522 VYALAFIIM
+522 VYSLAFIIA
-531 VAPNIG
+531 VAPYVA

>member
-1 MLLEI
+1 MVFEI

-12 AMIAT
+12 AMLAT
-17 FIVLLLVCKLNAG
+17 FVVLLLVCKFNAG

-65 YIDTILVIVTAM
+65 YFDTILVIVAAM
-77 IFIGGMEACGAL
+77 VFIGGIEACGGL
-89 DYVSAILVKALR
+89 DYVSALLVKALR
-101 KFPTI
+101 KYPTI

-112 LILMLPGMITGSS
+112 VILMLPGMITGSS
-125 LSAIISC
+125 LAAIISC
-132 GAIVAPIML
+132 GTIVAPIML

-180 PYTGFDLPLVLLT
+180 PYTGFNLPLLLLT
-193 FPMAI
+193 FPLAI
-198 VITLL
+198 VITLF
-203 LSRGFKKTTA
+203 LSRGFKRNEDTKPVGRNW
-213 KQYIVETKGNI
+213 KETF
-224 TKENNDVESENL
+224 
-236 VTIRKYKYK
+236 
-245 EVYKKNWLETGILLG
+245 ILLG
-260 LIGVVYA
+260 VLGAIFVALMSVLVISLIPTSALYA
-267 ALLVVFF
+267 QRKLYIAIAIIYGLLVALSVF
-274 ISRNPESALF
+274 
-284 AQTKLYGALAIIFGV
+284 V
-299 LVAISVAILLLGKP
+299 LLVGKP
-313 YCVTISKE
+313 YCSLISKE
-321 ESAEIVDMNVLKEL
+321 ESSEVVNLNVLKEL
-335 KWYVISPIIALVVLF
+335 KWYVVSPIIVLVVLF
-350 LLQSVLPSIVG
+350 LLQSVLPDIVG
-361 LWGTPLLFVLAFIPS
+361 LWGTPLLFVLSFIPS
-376 LFIGRKKNA
+376 LFIGRKKNGL
-385 IEVVKNGVGK
+385 EVVKKGVVK

-421 FVINALCLPNVWQ
+421 FVINAFCLPNAWRYV
-434 YISIAV
+434 SIAV

-456 LGGPFVMALLGIA
+456 LGGPFVMALLGVA

-497 SGQVVGENKY
+497 SAQVVGEKKY
-507 SKISKAAIIPLLLVL
+507 SKITKAAIVPLLLVL
-522 VYALAFIIM
+522 AYSLAFIIL

>member
-1 MLLEI
+1 MVFQI

-12 AMIAT
+12 AMLAT
-17 FIVLLLVCKLNAG
+17 FIVLLLVCKFNAG

-43 YAIVSGNWYALNPR
+43 YAICSGNWFALNPR
-57 YYIEGAFG
+57 YYIEGASG
-65 YIDTILVIVTAM
+65 YFDTILVIVAAM
-77 IFIGGMEACGAL
+77 VFIGGTEACGAL
-89 DYVSAILVKALR
+89 DYVSALLVKALR

-112 LILMLPGMITGSS
+112 FILMLPGMITGSS
-125 LSAIISC
+125 LASIISC
-132 GAIVAPIML
+132 GTIVAPIML

-153 VAFGAILGMVAPPIN
+153 IAFGAILGMVAPPIN

-180 PYTGFDLPLVLLT
+180 PYTGFDLPLMLLT
-193 FPMAI
+193 FPLAI

-203 LSRGFKKTTA
+203 LSRSFNFKK
-213 KQYIVETKGNI
+213 QP
-224 TKENNDVESENL
+224 D
-236 VTIRKYKYK
+236 
-245 EVYKKNWLETGILLG
+245 EVPVKKNWLENSIVLGIIG
-260 LIGVVYA
+260 LAYV
-267 ALLVVFF
+267 ALLVSYF
-274 ISRNPESALF
+274 ISTNPKSELADQS
-284 AQTKLYGALAIIFGV
+284 KLLGALAIIYGV
-299 LVAISVAILLLGKP
+299 VVAIAAAIVVLGKP
-313 YCVTISKE
+313 YSVTISKE
-321 ESAEIVDMNVLKEL
+321 QAGDMVNLDVLKEL
-335 KWYVISPIIALVVLF
+335 KWYVVTPIIVLVVLF
-350 LLQSVLPSIVG
+350 VLQSVLPHIVG

-376 LFIGRKKNA
+376 IFIGRKKNA
-385 IEVVKNGVGK
+385 LEVVKNGIGK

-421 FVINALCLPNVWQ
+421 FVINALSLPNVWQ
-434 YISIAV
+434 YISISV

-456 LGGPFVMALLGIA
+456 LGGPFVMALLGFA

-484 GEFLPPTAMSANF
+484 GEFLPPTAMSATF
-497 SGQVVGENKY
+497 AGQVVGEKKY
-507 SKISKAAIIPLLLVL
+507 SKVTMAAIVPLLLIL
-522 VYALAFIIM
+522 AYALVFIIV
-531 VAPNIG
+531 VAPCIA

>member
-1 MLLEI
+1 MVFQI

-12 AMIAT
+12 AMLAT
-17 FIVLLLVCKLNAG
+17 FIVLLLVCKFNAG

-43 YAIVSGNWYALNPR
+43 YAICSGNWFALNPR
-57 YYIEGAFG
+57 YYIEGASG
-65 YIDTILVIVTAM
+65 YFDTILVIVAAM
-77 IFIGGMEACGAL
+77 VFIGGTEACGAL
-89 DYVSAILVKALR
+89 DYVSALLVKALR

-112 LILMLPGMITGSS
+112 FILMLPGMITGSS
-125 LSAIISC
+125 LASIISC
-132 GAIVAPIML
+132 GTIVAPIML

-153 VAFGAILGMVAPPIN
+153 IAFGAILGMVAPPIN

-180 PYTGFDLPLVLLT
+180 PYTGFDLPLMLLT
-193 FPMAI
+193 FPLAI

-203 LSRGFKKTTA
+203 LSRSFCFKK
-213 KQYIVETKGNI
+213 QP
-224 TKENNDVESENL
+224 D
-236 VTIRKYKYK
+236 
-245 EVYKKNWLETGILLG
+245 EVPVKKNWLENSIVLGIIG
-260 LIGVVYA
+260 LAYV
-267 ALLVVFF
+267 ALLVSYF
-274 ISRNPESALF
+274 ISTNPKSELADQS
-284 AQTKLYGALAIIFGV
+284 KLLGALAIIYGV
-299 LVAISVAILLLGKP
+299 VVAIAAAIVVFGKP
-313 YCVTISKE
+313 YSVTISKE
-321 ESAEIVDMNVLKEL
+321 QAGDMVNLDVLKEL
-335 KWYVISPIIALVVLF
+335 KWYVVIPIIVLVVLF
-350 LLQSVLPSIVG
+350 VLQSVLPHIIG

-376 LFIGRKKNA
+376 IFIGRKKNA
-385 IEVVKNGVGK
+385 LEVVKNGIGK

-421 FVINALCLPNVWQ
+421 FVINALSLPNVWQ
-434 YISIAV
+434 YISISV

-484 GEFLPPTAMSANF
+484 GEFLPPTAMSATF
-497 SGQVVGENKY
+497 AGQVVGEKKY
-507 SKISKAAIIPLLLVL
+507 SKVTMAAIVPLLLIL
-522 VYALAFIIM
+522 AYALVFIIV
-531 VAPNIG
+531 VAPRIA

>member
-1 MLLEI
+1 MLFEI

-12 AMIAT
+12 AMLAT
-17 FIVLLLVCKLNAG
+17 FVVLLLVCKFNAG

-65 YIDTILVIVTAM
+65 YFDTILVIVAAM
-77 IFIGGMEACGAL
+77 VFIGGIEACGGL
-89 DYVSAILVKALR
+89 DYVSALLVKALR
-101 KFPTI
+101 KYPTI

-112 LILMLPGMITGSS
+112 VILMLPGMITGSS
-125 LSAIISC
+125 LAAIISC
-132 GAIVAPIML
+132 GTIVAPIML

-180 PYTGFDLPLVLLT
+180 PYTGFDLPLMLLT
-193 FPMAI
+193 FPIAI
-198 VITLL
+198 VITLF
-203 LSRGFKKTTA
+203 LSRDFKK
-213 KQYIVETKGNI
+213 Q
-224 TKENNDVESENL
+224 ENAEPV
-236 VTIRKYKYK
+236 
-245 EVYKKNWLETGILLG
+245 KKNWLENGIILGVLG
-260 LIGVVYA
+260 LVYA
-267 ALLVVFF
+267 GLLTAF
-274 ISRNPESALF
+274 IVSKNPNSELF
-284 AQTKLYGALAIIFGV
+284 TQTKLYGTLALVYGV
-299 LVAISVAILLLGKP
+299 LVAIAAAVVIFGKP
-313 YCVTISKE
+313 YCTTISKE
-321 ESAEIVDMNVLKEL
+321 ESAEVVNLEVLKEL
-335 KWYVISPIIALVVLF
+335 KWYVISPIVVLVALF
-350 LLQSVLPSIVG
+350 LLQSLLPHIVG
-361 LWGTPLLFVLAFIPS
+361 LWGTPLLFVLSFIPS
-376 LFIGRKKNA
+376 LFIGRKKNGV
-385 IEVVKNGVGK
+385 EVVKNGIVK

-421 FVINALCLPNVWQ
+421 FVINAFCLPNAWRYV
-434 YISIAV
+434 SIAV

-456 LGGPFVMALLGIA
+456 LGGPFVMALLGVA

-497 SGQVVGENKY
+497 SAQVVGENKY
-507 SKISKAAIIPLLLVL
+507 SKITKAAIIPLLLVL
-522 VYALAFIIM
+522 AYALAFIIL
-531 VAPNIG
+531 VAPNIA